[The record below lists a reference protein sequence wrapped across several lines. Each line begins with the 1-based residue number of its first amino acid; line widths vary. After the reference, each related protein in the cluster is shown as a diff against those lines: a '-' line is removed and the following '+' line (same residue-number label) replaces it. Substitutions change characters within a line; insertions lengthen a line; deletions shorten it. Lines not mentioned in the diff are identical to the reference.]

1 MPRRPLLLVVEDDHV
16 LRDLYRVTL
25 SLSNFAVHACEDGLD
40 ALHYLDQSRPDVIV
54 LDLDLPRISGTV
66 LYDEIRARRRADRV
80 PIIVVTGLP
89 RIPDL
94 PEAVVLR
101 KPVTPDQLIKAIET
115 TIMRRDREWLYARG
129 RQSVLV
135 MRIAHPGPGARLFV
149 FGPGPSRADYGC
161 VDMPD
166 CLAQQA
172 AIERDLVEDGYQLLA
187 ANRRTGRD
195 RRTSAR
201 PGTDRRRDLA
211 ELNGAISL

>member
-66 LYDEIRARRRADRV
+66 LYDEIRARRRAERV
-80 PIIVVTGLP
+80 PIIVVTG
-89 RIPDL
+89 IANVPDL

-101 KPVTPDQLIKAIET
+101 KPVTPDQLIKAIENT
-115 TIMRRDREWLYARG
+115 LLRRDREWLYARG
-129 RQSVLV
+129 KQSILV
-135 MRIAHPGPGARLFV
+135 MRIAHPGPGARIFV
-149 FGPGPSRADYGC
+149 FGPGSLRADYGC
-161 VDMPD
+161 LDMRD

-172 AIERDLVEDGYQLLA
+172 EIERRLVEDGYQLLV
-187 ANRRTGRD
+187 RD
-195 RRTSAR
+195 RRSGHDRRTVAR

-211 ELNGAISL
+211 ELNGALTG